1 MDLSERHQEIIGFG
15 GGITDSAAQNIL
27 ALSAETRS
35 NLMRSY
41 FGQSGR
47 RIISIPSFDD
57 FVKNANLIQ
66 INA

>member
-41 FGQSGR
+41 FGQSGK
-47 RIISIPSFDD
+47 RINKHS
-57 FVKNANLIQ
+57 
-66 INA
+66 